1 MTRSPQVARTV
12 ADRPARRRTVAPAIP
27 TLIVLAVA
35 VVAVGLYCAG
45 QGQVHIP
52 YDEVL
57 GSVAHH
63 LGLEIGPLPTH
74 PRGEETLWV
83 VRFPRVILAALVG
96 AALGCAGVLMQG
108 VLANPLAEPGVV
120 GVSAGAAV
128 GASAAFVA
136 GGIFA
141 SGLPLVAAGFLGGVV
156 TAAGVYLLAVKDG
169 RAAVVTIVLTGIAV
183 NAFAGGVIALMTF
196 IASPTARDQ
205 IVFWQLGSL
214 NAASWEA
221 VWIVGAIV
229 LLGVPAALVLA
240 RRLDL
245 LALGEAQAAGLGIDV
260 DRLRR
265 TAMVLVAVLVAGA
278 VSFTGIVMFV
288 GLVVPHLLRMIVG
301 PAHRVL
307 VPASALGGALILLIS
322 DLVARTLVGGADLPL
337 GMVTALVGAP
347 VFFVLLRKRAHGW

>member
-1 MTRSPQVARTV
+1 MTGTGTV
-12 ADRPARRRTVAPAIP
+12 AKTDATGGRRRGSTLPAVP
-27 TLIVLAVA
+27 TLIGLTVA
-35 VVAVGLYCAG
+35 VVAVALYCAG
-45 QGQVHIP
+45 RGQVEIP
-52 YDEVL
+52 YREVV
-57 GSVAHH
+57 GSVLHH
-63 LGLEIGPLPTH
+63 LGLEWGPMPSH

-83 VRFPRVILAALVG
+83 VRFPRVLLAALIG

-120 GVSAGAAV
+120 GVSSGAAV

-136 GGIFA
+136 GGVFA
-141 SGLPLVAAGFLGGVV
+141 TGLPLVTAGFLGGVI
-156 TAAGVYLLAVKDG
+156 TAAGVYFLSIKDG
-169 RAAVVTIVLTGIAV
+169 RAAVITIVLTGIAV
-183 NAFAGGVIALMTF
+183 NAFAGGLIALMTF

-229 LLGVPAALVLA
+229 LAGVPLSLLLA

-245 LALGEAQAAGLGIDV
+245 LALGEAQAIGLGIDV

-265 TAMVLVAVLVAGA
+265 TAMVVVAVLVAGA

-288 GLVVPHLLRMIVG
+288 GLVVPHLLRMLVG
-301 PAHRVL
+301 PSHRVL

-322 DLVARTLVGGADLPL
+322 DLVARTLVSGADLPL